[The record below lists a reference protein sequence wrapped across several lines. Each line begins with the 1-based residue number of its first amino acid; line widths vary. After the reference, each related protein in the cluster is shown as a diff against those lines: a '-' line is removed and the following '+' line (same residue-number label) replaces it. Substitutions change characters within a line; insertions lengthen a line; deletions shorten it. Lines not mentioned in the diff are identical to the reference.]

1 MSSYTKFND
10 RFATNINQAVKS
22 ATDPVYRAQQEG
34 RKQSGYSS
42 GSAGGG
48 VVHDYSNYN
57 SNNTTTNKSGSGSGS
72 GKGSSGSGSGGSVV
86 SEPAFDW
93 GAYYAELQAQ
103 AQARANEAYERNMA
117 RIASA
122 YGAAYDSL
130 KGNLDS
136 TTDRLNA
143 ARDKSMGD
151 VRSDAED
158 SLRQAYINNM
168 MTRKNLN
175 QRLSA
180 MGMNGGA
187 TETTMSSLENQYGKS
202 RSGINETLNKNIS
215 DLDMTYGDN
224 LAAALQSFNSAK
236 ANLDL
241 QRMQMENQAEA
252 ARQNAESSSMNA
264 YMNIDS
270 GYMSALKAALANQA
284 NYQYD
289 PSQATNDFVA
299 GNAQQAQSA
308 SEGTNY
314 AKALQQAMLEATNNT
329 VNGGTLAQ
337 LAGYNAN
344 TLAQLI
350 AQLRQR
356 GYNVG

>member
-1 MSSYTKFND
+1 MAVSNRNLMQADGGLASDEHKKKM
-10 RFATNINQAVKS
+10 AQVANQAKKAGQTVVQNSKN
-22 ATDPVYRAQQEG
+22 
-34 RKQSGYSS
+34 S
-42 GSAGGG
+42 GSTTKSSSSSSS
-48 VVHDYSNYN
+48 SNVSY
-57 SNNTTTNKSGSGSGS
+57 
-72 GKGSSGSGSGGSVV
+72 
-86 SEPAFDW
+86 SEPEFDW
-93 GAYYAELQAQ
+93 GSYYAQLQAQ
-103 AQARANEAYERNMA
+103 AQAKANEAYERNMA

-122 YGAAYDSL
+122 YSSAYDSL
-130 KGNLDS
+130 RGNLNS

-202 RSGINETLNKNIS
+202 RTGINQTLNDNIS
-215 DLDMTYGDN
+215 NLDMTYGDN

-241 QRMQMENQAEA
+241 QRMQLENQAEA
-252 ARQNAESSSMNA
+252 ARQNAEASSMSG

-270 GYMSALKAALANQA
+270 GYVNALKAVLQNQA

-289 PSQATNDFVA
+289 PSQATNDYVA

-308 SEGTNY
+308 AEGANY
-314 AKALQQAMLEATNNT
+314 SKW
-329 VNGGTLAQ
+329 LAQ
-337 LAGYNAN
+337 SQLDASNGANAN
-344 TLAQLI
+344 QIRANLFSAVRNGDLDLNNAWRIMNQI
-350 AQLRQR
+350 IGQ
-356 GYNVG
+356 